1 MNTGKRVIIGVIA
14 LCLTV
19 VLCFGMGGCAVGQ
32 VNENIPEEY
41 RKIFVNG
48 SFDETTT
55 LWASDDQRYS
65 EMIADLHTFCGE
77 ESVGS
82 VLVATDKEIIFAGG
96 FNAVEVDG
104 ETTVNPFTTYEI
116 GSMTKQIT
124 AAAILQQA
132 AKGNLSVDDTLDKF
146 FPDYPEGSKVKVD
159 NLLHMDSGIE
169 EFLRTPQY
177 FRGATQEEKDAFSNG
192 QMSDEDVLS
201 YLYKLPLNYTPGQLF
216 SYSNT
221 NYYLLA
227 LILEK
232 ASGMPYEEYIRE
244 NIFDVCG
251 MANST
256 CVEVGNITSVPFG
269 ELDMGYMKTQMCC
282 RGAGDIHSN
291 VCDILLWD
299 RALLS
304 GGKILDSEQLDYM
317 TELRKGYSCGWMSEA
332 ADQYIGHAGSTWSY
346 VSQNTVFFSEELGNV
361 YVIQMCP
368 DYTTDSIKMI
378 SDLEEIVRN
387 HIF

>member
-1 MNTGKRVIIGVIA
+1 MNTGKRAIIGVIA

-19 VLCFGMGGCAVGQ
+19 VLCFGMGGCVAGP
-32 VNENIPEEY
+32 VNENIPKEY
-41 RKIFVNG
+41 RKIFVKG

-55 LWASDDQRYS
+55 LWVSDEQRYS
-65 EMIADLHTFCGE
+65 EMIAELQVYCGE

-116 GSMTKQIT
+116 GSVTKQFT
-124 AAAILQQA
+124 AAAILQQV
-132 AKGNLSVDDTLDKF
+132 AKGNLSVDDTLDNF
-146 FPDYPEGSKVKVD
+146 FPDYPEGSKVTVD
-159 NLLHMDSGIE
+159 NLLHMDSGI
-169 EFLRTPQY
+169 
-177 FRGATQEEKDAFSNG
+177 QEYLDMMLFFARASAEVRESFFNG
-192 QMSDEDVLS
+192 QMTDEELLS

-227 LILEK
+227 LILEQVT
-232 ASGMPYEEYIRE
+232 GMPYEEYIRE
-244 NIFDVCG
+244 NFFDKCG
-251 MANST
+251 MTHST
-256 CVEVGNITSVPFG
+256 CVEVGNITSVPK
-269 ELDMGYMKTQMCC
+269 DPYGYMPTGKCC
-282 RGAGDIHSN
+282 RGAGDVHSN

-304 GGKILDSEQLDYM
+304 EGKILDGERMEYM
-317 TELRKGYSCGWMSEA
+317 TQMRKGYSCGWMSNAE
-332 ADQYIGHAGSTWSY
+332 DEYISHSGSTLGY
-346 VSQNTVFFSEELGNV
+346 VTMNTVYFSEEYGNV

-368 DYTTDSIKMI
+368 SQSAGDVDGIDGVEK
-378 SDLEEIVRN
+378 IVKN